1 MPYEIGNALIA
12 VRKKGSLN
20 DREVLKAYDISQRI
34 AVNLVS
40 VKILDAI
47 KIALRFS
54 MYAYDAYYLQC
65 CVENKLP
72 LVSLDDRMCVAAR
85 NLSIKVV
92 E

>member
-54 MYAYDAYYLQC
+54 MYAYDAYFLQC

>member
-1 MPYEIGNALIA
+1 LPYEIGNALIA

-34 AVNLVS
+34 AVKLVP
-40 VKILDAI
+40 VKIHDAI

-54 MYAYDAYYLQC
+54 IYAYDAYYLQC

-72 LVSLDDRMCVAAR
+72 LISLDDRMCDAAK